1 MNYQEQKNQLAA
13 IKQRAEV
20 LRDDLHLAHGQAECR
35 REEIE
40 KGPIL
45 NLTQY
50 TCNCNT
56 VDALYSAEVDLTR
69 AVRALEKALAAV
81 DKAEA
86 AMAPSVEAQV
96 QTADA
101 P

>member
-1 MNYQEQKNQLAA
+1 MNYQEQKQQLAA
-13 IKQRAEV
+13 LRQRAGV
-20 LRDDLHLAHGQAECR
+20 LLDDIHLAHGQAECR
-35 REEIE
+35 LAQTE
-40 KGPIL
+40 KEPIL

-96 QTADA
+96 
-101 P
+101 

>member
-1 MNYQEQKNQLAA
+1 MNYQEQKQQLAA
-13 IKQRAEV
+13 LRQRAGV
-20 LRDDLHLAHGQAECR
+20 LLDDIHLAHGQAEYR
-35 REEIE
+35 LKQTE
-40 KGPIL
+40 KDPIL

-50 TCNCNT
+50 TCDCNT

-86 AMAPSVEAQV
+86 DMAPTGE
-96 QTADA
+96 
-101 P
+101 

>member
-1 MNYQEQKNQLAA
+1 MNYQEQKQQIAA
-13 IKQRAEV
+13 LKKRAGV

-35 REEIE
+35 LEQIE
-40 KGPIL
+40 KEPIQ

-50 TCNCNT
+50 TCDCNAM
-56 VDALYSAEVDLTR
+56 DALFSAEVDLTR

-86 AMAPSVEAQV
+86 AMAPAEEGGNHEEAH
-96 QTADA
+96 
-101 P
+101 

>member
-1 MNYQEQKNQLAA
+1 MNYQEQKQHLLYL
-13 IKQRAEV
+13 KLKAEV

-35 REEIE
+35 LEQTE
-40 KGPIL
+40 KEPIQ

-50 TCNCNT
+50 TCDCNT

-86 AMAPSVEAQV
+86 AMAPAEEGGNHEEAH
-96 QTADA
+96 
-101 P
+101 

>member
-1 MNYQEQKNQLAA
+1 MNYQEQKKQLAA
-13 IKQRAEV
+13 LKQRAEV
-20 LRDDLHLAHGQAECR
+20 LRDDIHLTHGQAECR
-35 REEIE
+35 LEQTE
-40 KGPIL
+40 KEPIR

-50 TCNCNT
+50 TCDCNT

-86 AMAPSVEAQV
+86 AMAPAGEGGGHEEAH
-96 QTADA
+96 
-101 P
+101 

>member
-69 AVRALEKALAAV
+69 AVRALEKAIESV

-86 AMAPSVEAQV
+86 AMAPAGGGGHEEAH
-96 QTADA
+96 
-101 P
+101 

>member
-1 MNYQEQKNQLAA
+1 MNYQEQKQQLAA
-13 IKQRAEV
+13 LRQRAGV
-20 LRDDLHLAHGQAECR
+20 LLDDIHLAHGQAEYR

-86 AMAPSVEAQV
+86 AMAPAGEGGNHEEAH
-96 QTADA
+96 
-101 P
+101 

>member
-1 MNYQEQKNQLAA
+1 MNYQEQKNQIAA
-13 IKQRAEV
+13 LKQRAEV
-20 LRDDLHLAHGQAECR
+20 LRDDLHLAHGQAEYR

-69 AVRALEKALAAV
+69 AVRALEKALAAL

-86 AMAPSVEAQV
+86 AMAP
-96 QTADA
+96 TDN
-101 P
+101 

>member
-13 IKQRAEV
+13 LRQRAEV

-35 REEIE
+35 LAQTE
-40 KGPIL
+40 KDPIQ

-50 TCNCNT
+50 TCDCKT
-56 VDALYSAEVDLTR
+56 VDALYSAEVALTR

-86 AMAPSVEAQV
+86 AMAPAEEGGNHEEAH
-96 QTADA
+96 
-101 P
+101 

>member
-86 AMAPSVEAQV
+86 AMSP
-96 QTADA
+96 TDN
-101 P
+101 

>member
-1 MNYQEQKNQLAA
+1 MNYQEQKNQIAA
-13 IKQRAEV
+13 LKQRAEV

-35 REEIE
+35 REEIV

-50 TCNCNT
+50 TCDCNT

-69 AVRALEKALAAV
+69 AVRALEKAIESV

-86 AMAPSVEAQV
+86 AMAPAGGGGHEEAH
-96 QTADA
+96 
-101 P
+101 

>member
-1 MNYQEQKNQLAA
+1 MNYQEQKQQIAA
-13 IKQRAEV
+13 LKKRAGV

-35 REEIE
+35 LEQIE
-40 KGPIL
+40 KEPIQ

-50 TCNCNT
+50 TCDCNAM
-56 VDALYSAEVDLTR
+56 DALFSAEVDLTR

-86 AMAPSVEAQV
+86 AMAPAGEGGNHEEAH
-96 QTADA
+96 
-101 P
+101 

>member
-1 MNYQEQKNQLAA
+1 MNYQEQKQQLAA
-13 IKQRAEV
+13 LRQRAGV
-20 LRDDLHLAHGQAECR
+20 LLDDIHLAHGQAEYR

-86 AMAPSVEAQV
+86 AMAPAGGGGHEEAH
-96 QTADA
+96 
-101 P
+101 

>member
-1 MNYQEQKNQLAA
+1 MNYQEQKQQLAA
-13 IKQRAEV
+13 LRQRAGV
-20 LRDDLHLAHGQAECR
+20 LLDDIHLAHGQAECR
-35 REEIE
+35 LAQTE
-40 KGPIL
+40 KEPIL

-69 AVRALEKALAAV
+69 AVRALEKAIESV

-86 AMAPSVEAQV
+86 AMAPAGGGGHEEAH
-96 QTADA
+96 
-101 P
+101 

>member
-1 MNYQEQKNQLAA
+1 MEQKNQLTALR
-13 IKQRAEV
+13 QRAGV
-20 LRDDLHLAHGQAECR
+20 LLDDIHLAHVQAECR
-35 REEIE
+35 LEEID
-40 KGPIL
+40 KDPIQ

-50 TCNCNT
+50 TCDCNT

-86 AMAPSVEAQV
+86 AMAPAEEGGNHEEAH
-96 QTADA
+96 
-101 P
+101 